1 MSTKEKK
8 WSMKKWT
15 KREINYLYK
24 KAGTLT
30 TYEMA
35 KNLRRSKRSVNWKLN
50 HLEIGSFYE
59 NMDGVTISDLSREL
73 HINRS
78 RIKDDFCE
86 KRGLPY
92 KKRKLYKNKFVYII
106 NLDDFWDWAYENQE
120 ILSFH
125 MMDENAF
132 GKKPDWVLEKRKND
146 LELAKKS
153 IQHKDTKVL
162 RQKIIAEARCQKLTR
177 EEIAEK
183 YDVTVP
189 YIYKVLSHDKSI
201 PLPITEK
208 RGRNLWTDEMEAE
221 LENLLK
227 ESKRLIEIMSIMGK
241 TKSSIQTKLKKMY
254 GTVSVKEIQKMLT
267 TSQLNVK

>member
-1 MSTKEKK
+1 MSIKEKK
-8 WSMKKWT
+8 WSMRRWT
-15 KREINYLYK
+15 KSEIDYLYK

-35 KNLRRSKRSVNWKLN
+35 RKLKRTRRSVNWKMN

-92 KKRKLYKNKFVYII
+92 KKRKLYKKKFVYII

-125 MMDENAF
+125 LMDENAF

-146 LELAKKS
+146 LERANKS
-153 IQHKDTKVL
+153 LQHKDTKSL

-183 YDVTVP
+183 YDVSVH
-189 YIYKVLSHDKSI
+189 YIYKTLSHDKSI

-208 RGRNLWTDEMEAE
+208 RGRNIWTDEMEEE
-221 LENLLK
+221 LESLIK
-227 ESKRLIEIMSIMGK
+227 EGKRLGEIMSVMGR
-241 TKSSIQTKLKKMY
+241 TKSSIQTKIKRKY
-254 GTVSVKEIQKMLT
+254 GTMNIKEIHEKITAPQKT
-267 TSQLNVK
+267 A